1 MLYRLGGLTGTEIG
15 ERMGVDYS
23 TVSQGRKRLR
33 ETLKRDKNLLR
44 IIETIEANL
53 SIRNR
58 LPENEIVTT
67 DAYPILFIQKYIVNS
82 IVLAV

>member
-1 MLYRLGGLTGTEIG
+1 LGGLTGTEIG

>member
-1 MLYRLGGLTGTEIG
+1 MGGLTGTEIW

-23 TVSQGRKRLR
+23 TVSQERKRLR

-58 LPENEIVTT
+58 LSENEIVTT
-67 DAYPILFIQKYIVNS
+67 DTYPILFIHKYIVNS